1 MLGDAWRCSEMI
13 GDDWRCILKGSLALL
28 DSSGFLRIL
37 SEFISLNLS
46 FFALFLLF
54 RISYV
59 ESEFSQNLRRFHA
72 PSTPSPPPSL
82 SLSHCIYL
90 STYLSFY
97 PPASLSFS
105 RFWDSLAVL
114 ALVEQIRR
122 FSPSHFFRSLRP
134 PVCLS
139 FYSFCLGSSRNFW
152 RS

>member
-13 GDDWRCILKGSLALL
+13 GDDWRCFGGCILKGSLALL

-72 PSTPSPPPSL
+72 PSTPSPPL
-82 SLSHCIYL
+82 SLSPDSGIL
-90 STYLSFY
+90 W
-97 PPASLSFS
+97 
-105 RFWDSLAVL
+105 RFWHLWNKSDDSLHR
-114 ALVEQIRR
+114 I
-122 FSPSHFFRSLRP
+122 SLGLSARLS
-134 PVCLS
+134 VCLS
-139 FYSFCLGSSRNFW
+139 ILSVSARPGISGGR
-152 RS
+152 R